1 LLSLLLLPLSLI
13 PLPIHQSEARS
24 DPTHLRSPLVS
35 ISLRKQALLNLQETQ
50 MTIREKFY
58 RTLFVPFA
66 PVAVVV
72 AVALAIAV
80 AFSPAPAGAQIVG
93 GNIGG
98 TIHDSTGAPVSGAT
112 VTVRETDTGF
122 TRTLVTG
129 PDGRYAAPSVPVG
142 PYSVSAE
149 HEGFQP
155 QERTGIVLVIG
166 QSVQA
171 DFTLGVSAVHETVV
185 VNAGDPVVNTSS
197 QQTSGLIDERQVKE
211 LPLNGRSY
219 DQLLT
224 LNPATVNYTTQRS
237 GGIGTSNS
245 SVGNMF
251 SVGGRRPQDNLFLL
265 NGIEYTGASLINVT
279 PGGTSG
285 ELLGVDA
292 VREFNVVTDTYGAS
306 FGKRDGAQVSI
317 VTSSGTN
324 MLHGTAFEFIRNSAL
339 DARNYFDQATIPEF
353 QRNQFGGTL
362 GGPIRK
368 DKLFLFGNY
377 EGFRQ
382 AWGLSDVTLVPDNEA
397 RLGYIPNSSGV
408 EQHIGVNAS
417 VVPLLNLWP
426 VQNGP
431 ELLSNGNPSGIAEAF
446 SHPPQHIK
454 EDFGTTRFDDNLG
467 GKDLLFAVY
476 TVDASSATSPSAN
489 PLSYVNES
497 LREQV
502 ASVQEQH
509 VISPSLLN
517 TARFGYSR
525 ASYFFTGLVP
535 VSGVPGWV
543 SGDPVG
549 AIVISGS
556 TASNGASSI
565 TGAGAN
571 TGSNNDTARN
581 LFTEDDHV
589 YWSKGRQQIEAG
601 AWLQRVQSND
611 LLAQDQYGQASF
623 STETTFL
630 QGTVATFTLVP
641 APTELGWRSFEGAGF
656 FEDTIKVTPRL
667 ELRAGFRSESTNG
680 WDEAQGRAANYAIVN
695 GVLQTTPVVGSSALS
710 DNRAKFL
717 PNPRLGFAWDARG
730 NGTTAVRGGIG
741 LYHGLLDTLDYRT
754 DQTAPFNT
762 AESIKSIAVSSL
774 NFTAGVPPPS
784 TVKVSPSNVQPNIS
798 TPAVITWSLRVEQQV
813 APNTSLT
820 VGYVGFHAYHQILSG
835 DQNEPI
841 PSVASNGDVYYPY
854 TSGTAPALA
863 NPNLANS
870 TSWFSQ
876 GTGLYNALEVDAR
889 HSYANGFQLRGN
901 YTWSKNLD
909 DGSAWNTS
917 VSGNTP
923 AFVSFPLN
931 PKVDWGPAAT
941 DVRQIASINGSYD
954 LPFGRDRHFLNHAS
968 GPVDFLA
975 GGWTTS
981 AIAAIQD
988 GFPFSPQLGYN
999 PPINGDSRNPVRPS
1013 WNSNFTG
1020 TLYPKT
1026 VGEWFNP
1033 NAFIQP
1039 TITFPVATCGT
1050 GTAGEVCGTYG
1061 NVKRDSLAGP
1071 GLAELDFSAVKDTHI
1086 TERLNLQFRAEFFNI
1101 PNHSNFLTPNEV
1113 TYSAAPTVS
1122 TTGGV
1127 ASVVS
1132 SSPSPTAGVI
1142 TATSTT
1148 SRQIQFGAKL
1158 QF

>member
-1 LLSLLLLPLSLI
+1 MTIQKKLVRILLDLSL
-13 PLPIHQSEARS
+13 
-24 DPTHLRSPLVS
+24 
-35 ISLRKQALLNLQETQ
+35 
-50 MTIREKFY
+50 
-58 RTLFVPFA
+58 
-66 PVAVVV
+66 
-72 AVALAIAV
+72 AVAALVVPV
-80 AFSPAPAGAQIVG
+80 AFSSAPAGAQIVG
-93 GNIGG
+93 GSVGG
-98 TIHDSTGAPVSGAT
+98 AIHDSTGAALSGAT
-112 VTVRETDTGF
+112 VTVRQTDTGA

-129 PDGRYAAPSVPVG
+129 SDGRYAAPSVPVG
-142 PYSVSAE
+142 HYTISAT
-149 HEGFQP
+149 HDGFQP
-155 QERTGIVLVIG
+155 QEQTGIVLVIG
-166 QSVQA
+166 QSVQVN
-171 DFTLGVSAVHETVV
+171 FTLSVSTVRETVV
-185 VNAGDPVVNTSS
+185 VEAGDPVVNTTS
-197 QQTSGLIDERQVKE
+197 QQTAGLVDERQVKE
-211 LPLNGRSY
+211 LPLNGRSF

-224 LNPATVNYTTQRS
+224 LNPATVNYTNERS
-237 GGIGTSNS
+237 GSTGTSNS

-285 ELLGVDA
+285 QLLGVDA

-306 FGKRDGAQVSI
+306 YGKRDGAQVSI
-317 VTSSGTN
+317 VTGSGTN
-324 MLHGTAFEFIRNSAL
+324 KLHGTAFEFIRNSAL

-353 QRNQFGGTL
+353 QRDQFGGTL
-362 GGPIRK
+362 GGPIRR

-382 AWGLSDVTLVPDNEA
+382 NLGLSDVTLVPDDEA
-397 RLGYIPNSSGV
+397 HQGYVPNSSGV
-408 EQHIGVNAS
+408 EQHIGVNAA
-417 VVPLLNLWP
+417 VEPLLNLWP
-426 VQNGP
+426 VANGP

-454 EDFGTTRFDDNLG
+454 EDFGNVRFDSNLS

-476 TVDASSATSPSAN
+476 TVDASSANTPSAN
-489 PLSYVNES
+489 PLSLVNES

-502 ASVQEQH
+502 ASIQEQH
-509 VISPSLLN
+509 VVSPSLLN

-571 TGSNNDTARN
+571 VGSNNRTARN
-581 LFTEDDHV
+581 LFTEDDHI

-601 AWLQRVQSND
+601 AWLERIQAND

-623 STETTFL
+623 STLTTFL

-641 APTELGWRSFEGAGF
+641 APTALGWRSFEGAGF

-680 WDEAQGRAANYAIVN
+680 WNESQGRAANYAIVN
-695 GVLQTTPVVGSSALS
+695 GVLQTTPVVGNSALS
-710 DNRAKFL
+710 TNRAKFL
-717 PNPRLGFAWDARG
+717 PNPRLGFAWDVRG
-730 NGTTAVRGGIG
+730 DGKTAVRGGVG
-741 LYHGLLDTLDYRT
+741 LYHGLLDTLDYRV

-762 AESIKSIAVSSL
+762 AESIKTIAVSNL

-784 TVKVSPSNVQPNIS
+784 TAKVSPSNIQPDIA
-798 TPAVITWSLRVEQQV
+798 TPAVITWSLRIEQQI
-813 APNTSLT
+813 APQTSLT
-820 VGYVGFHAYHQILSG
+820 LGYVGWHSYHQILSE
-835 DQNEPI
+835 DMNEPV
-841 PSVASNGDVYYPY
+841 PVYASTGQVYYPS
-854 TSGTAPALA
+854 TTDV

-870 TSWFSQ
+870 TSWVSQ
-876 GTGLYNALEVDAR
+876 GVGLYNALEVDAR
-889 HSYANGFQLRGN
+889 HTYANGLQLRGN

-931 PKVDWGPAAT
+931 PRLDWGPAAT
-941 DVRQIASINGSYD
+941 DVRQAASINGSYD
-954 LPFGRDRHFLNHAS
+954 LPFGPNRHFLNRSSKPIA
-968 GPVDFLA
+968 FLS

-981 AIAAIQD
+981 AIFAIQN

-999 PPINGDSRNPVRPS
+999 PPGNGDSRNPIRPS
-1013 WNSNFTG
+1013 WNPSFTG
-1020 TLYPKT
+1020 NLYPRT
-1026 VGEWFNP
+1026 ATEYFNP

-1039 TITFPVATCGT
+1039 TVSIPNGT
-1050 GTAGEVCGTYG
+1050 GGNTIYGTYG
-1061 NVKRDSLAGP
+1061 NAKRDSLIGP
-1071 GLAELDFSAVKDTHI
+1071 GLTELDFSAVKDTHI

-1101 PNHSNFLTPNEV
+1101 PNHTNFLTPNEV
-1113 TYSAAPTVS
+1113 VYSSAPTV
-1122 TTGGV
+1122 TTSGGV
-1127 ASVVS
+1127 QTVVPS
-1132 SSPSPTAGVI
+1132 AISPTAGVV
-1142 TATSTT
+1142 TATFTT

>member
-1 LLSLLLLPLSLI
+1 
-13 PLPIHQSEARS
+13 
-24 DPTHLRSPLVS
+24 
-35 ISLRKQALLNLQETQ
+35 

-58 RTLFVPFA
+58 RNLFVPFLT
-66 PVAVVV
+66 VAFVVT
-72 AVALAIAV
+72 AALAVAV
-80 AFSPAPAGAQIVG
+80 AFSAAPASAQIVG
-93 GNIGG
+93 GTIGG
-98 TIHDSTGAPVSGAT
+98 TVHDSTGAAVAGAT
-112 VTVRETDTGF
+112 VTVRQTDTGF

-129 PDGRYAAPSVPVG
+129 SDGRYAAPSVPVG

-149 HEGFQP
+149 HESFQP
-155 QERTGIVLVIG
+155 QEQTGIVLSIG
-166 QSVQA
+166 QSVQVNFA
-171 DFTLGVSAVHETVV
+171 LSVSSVHETVV
-185 VNAGDPVVNTSS
+185 VSAGDPVVNTSS
-197 QQTSGLIDERQVKE
+197 QQTAGLVDERQVKE
-211 LPLNGRSY
+211 LPLNGRSF

-224 LNPATVNYTTQRS
+224 LNPATVNYTGERS
-237 GGIGTSNS
+237 GSTGSSNS

-285 ELLGVDA
+285 QLLGVDA
-292 VREFNVVTDTYGAS
+292 VREFNVVSDTYGAS
-306 FGKRDGAQVSI
+306 YGKRDGAQVSI

-324 MLHGTAFEFIRNSAL
+324 TLHGTAFEFIRNSAL

-382 AWGLSDVTLVPDNEA
+382 NLGLSDVTLVPDDQA
-397 RLGYIPNSSGV
+397 RAGNVPNSSGV
-408 EQHIGVNAS
+408 ETHIGVNAA
-417 VVPLLNLWP
+417 VAPLFNLWP

-454 EDFGTTRFDDNLG
+454 EDFGNVRFDSNLT

-476 TVDASSATSPSAN
+476 TVDDSSANTPSAN
-489 PLSYVNES
+489 PLSYVDES

-502 ASVQEQH
+502 ASIQEQH

-525 ASYFFTGLVP
+525 GSFFFTGLVP

-571 TGSNNDTARN
+571 VGSNNRTARN
-581 LFTEDDHV
+581 LFTEDDHI

-601 AWLQRVQSND
+601 GLLERVQAND

-623 STETTFL
+623 STLTTFL

-641 APTELGWRSFEGAGF
+641 APTALGWRSFEGAGF
-656 FEDTIKVTPRL
+656 FEDTIKITPRF

-680 WDEAQGRAANYAIVN
+680 WNESQGRASNYAIVN
-695 GVLQTTPVVGSSALS
+695 GVLQTTPIVGSSALS
-710 DNRAKFL
+710 NNRAKFL

-741 LYHGLLDTLDYRT
+741 LYHGLLDTLDYRL
-754 DQTAPFNT
+754 DQTAPYNT
-762 AESIKSIAVSSL
+762 AESIKTIAVSSL
-774 NFTAGVPPPS
+774 NFTAGVPPPP
-784 TVKVSPSNVQPNIS
+784 TAKISPSNVQPNLS
-798 TPAVITWSLRVEQQV
+798 TPAVITWSLRIEQQV

-820 VGYVGFHAYHQILSG
+820 VGYVGWHAYHQILSE
-835 DQNEPI
+835 DMNEPT
-841 PSVASNGDVYYPY
+841 PVYAATGQVYYP
-854 TSGTAPALA
+854 STADV

-870 TSWFSQ
+870 TSWVSQ
-876 GTGLYNALEVDAR
+876 GTGLYNALEIDA
-889 HSYANGFQLRGN
+889 HHTYANGVQLRGN

-931 PKVDWGPAAT
+931 PKLDWGPAAT
-941 DVRQIASINGSYD
+941 DVRQAASINGSYD
-954 LPFGRDRHFLNHAS
+954 LPFGPDRYFLNHAS
-968 GPVDFLA
+968 GPVAFLA

-981 AIAAIQD
+981 AIFSIQN

-999 PPINGDSRNPVRPS
+999 PPGNGDSRNPIRPS
-1013 WNSNFTG
+1013 VNPNFTG
-1020 TLYPKT
+1020 NLYPRT
-1026 VGEWFNP
+1026 ITEYFNP

-1039 TITFPVATCGT
+1039 TVSIPNGSGGNTIY
-1050 GTAGEVCGTYG
+1050 GTYG
-1061 NVKRDSLAGP
+1061 NARRDSLVGP
-1071 GLAELDFSAVKDTHI
+1071 GLTELDFSAVKDTHI
-1086 TERLNLQFRAEFFNI
+1086 TERLNLQFRAELFNI
-1101 PNHSNFLTPNEV
+1101 PNHTNFLTPNEV
-1113 TYSAAPTVS
+1113 VFSAAPTV
-1122 TTGGV
+1122 TTSGGV
-1127 ASVVS
+1127 QTVVPS
-1132 SSPSPTAGVI
+1132 AISPTAGVV